1 LLKRFQPFIK
11 RLRTE
16 NELKVSIITVVYNNK
31 ETIQEAINSVLVQD
45 YGDVEYIIVDGA
57 STDGTVEVVDQ
68 AIRIHSNKNIKFI
81 SENDNGI
88 YDAMNK
94 GIDLANGDIVGILNS
109 DDLYYDKHCLSIV
122 MNEFQNRNTD
132 SVFADLVYV
141 RPNNPD
147 KVVRYYSSANFSP
160 QKFAYGWMPAHPTF
174 FVKRKCY
181 EKYGKYKTN
190 YTIAA
195 DYELL
200 VRFFTTCNISYSYI
214 PKVLVRMRVGGVS
227 TKSCKSNWI
236 LNREIV
242 RACSENGI
250 KTNLIKVVS
259 KYPSKIFHSI
269 IKPKC
274 MS

>member
-1 LLKRFQPFIK
+1 LLKR
-11 RLRTE
+11 LRAE
-16 NELKVSIITVVYNNK
+16 NELKVSIITVVYNNR
-31 ETIQEAINSVLVQD
+31 ETIQEAINSVLAQD

-57 STDGTVEVVDQ
+57 STDGTVEVVDE

-94 GIDLANGDIVGILNS
+94 GIDLANGNIVGILNS

>member
-1 LLKRFQPFIK
+1 MKF
-11 RLRTE
+11 
-16 NELKVSIITVVYNNK
+16 SIITVVYNNK
-31 ETIQEAINSVLVQD
+31 GTIQDAINSVLSQN
-45 YGDVEYIIVDGA
+45 YENLEYIIVDGD
-57 STDGTVEVVDQ
+57 STDGTVKVVGE
-68 AIRIHSNKNIKFI
+68 AIRINSNKNIKFI

-94 GIDLANGDIVGILNS
+94 GIDLATGDIVGILNS

-122 MNEFQNRNTD
+122 MNEFQKRSTD

-141 RPNNPD
+141 QPNNPD
-147 KVVRYYSSANFSP
+147 KVVRYYSSSNFSP

-200 VRFFTTCNISYSYI
+200 TRLFVTHNISYNYI
-214 PKVLVRMRVGGVS
+214 PKVLVKMRVGGLS
-227 TKSCKSNWI
+227 TKSLKSNWI
-236 LNREIV
+236 LNKEIV
-242 RACSENGI
+242 RSCKENGI
-250 KTNLIKVVS
+250 KTNLLKVHL
-259 KYPSKIFHSI
+259 KYFTKIFQL
-269 IKPKC
+269 IKRP
-274 MS
+274 